1 MVEFWDAGFTDTG
14 REEEAAGDIQDTFH
28 KRYARQTLELDSGGR
43 VKAVRLYLY
52 IVRSYMVHKCTCQ
65 VLSGLVYSNKPLR
78 TALSSCE
85 ADPGHDIQVNYNNQV
100 RSCQHGPGG
109 VSDVISDSSLW

>member
-1 MVEFWDAGFTDTG
+1 MVEFWDAGVTDTG

-52 IVRSYMVHKCTCQ
+52 IVRSYTVHKCTCQ
-65 VLSGLVYSNKPLR
+65 VLSGLVYSNKPPPHCQ
-78 TALSSCE
+78 A
-85 ADPGHDIQVNYNNQV
+85 V
-100 RSCQHGPGG
+100 RLILVTIFRS
-109 VSDVISDSSLW
+109 ITTIK

>member
-1 MVEFWDAGFTDTG
+1 MVEFWDAGATDTG
-14 REEEAAGDIQDTFH
+14 REAEAAGDIQDTFH

-65 VLSGLVYSNKPLR
+65 VLSGLVYSNKPPPHCQ
-78 TALSSCE
+78 AE
-85 ADPGHDIQVNYNNQV
+85 ADPSHDIQVNYNNQV

-109 VSDVISDSSLW
+109 ASDVISDPSLW